1 MIEVLG
7 LGKSFRTV
15 NAVHDLTF
23 TVGDGEIF
31 GILGPNGAG
40 KTTSVRMLAALIGPS
55 HGTAR
60 INGHAL
66 GTDSRRIRAITG
78 ILTESP
84 GLHDKLT
91 ARQNL
96 GYYGRLYGLTGGG
109 LRRAVDRYLAV
120 VGLLEAGDRRV
131 AGFSKGMRQKVA
143 IARALLHEPEVV
155 YLDEPTSALD
165 PSAAKTIRDFV
176 ATLRDAGRSIV
187 VCTHNLD
194 EAERLCDR
202 IGIMR
207 GTLLRV
213 DTPARLRRRN
223 GTAAVRVEIVGA
235 RRPESFLDLL
245 AGLPFVQA
253 ARASDGALV
262 VEVRDPRGDNPE
274 LVRALVDAGA
284 RIVAVSEEA
293 MTLEQVYLD
302 MVGEAATR
310 DAIPAGEAATREA
323 SPAGEAA

>member
-1 MIEVLG
+1 MIEAIG
-7 LGKSFRTV
+7 LGKRFRALT
-15 NAVHDLTF
+15 AVHELTF

-40 KTTSVRMLAALIGPS
+40 KTTSVRMLSGLIAPS
-55 HGTAR
+55 EGTAR
-60 INGHAL
+60 INGMEL
-66 GTDSRRIRAITG
+66 GPDGQRIRAITG
-78 ILTESP
+78 ILTEAP

-96 GYYGRLYGLTGGG
+96 GYYGRLYGLRGAA
-109 LRRAVDRYLAV
+109 LRRAVDRYLGV
-120 VGLLEAGDRRV
+120 VGMLDEGDRRV
-131 AGFSKGMRQKVA
+131 GGFSKGMRQKVA
-143 IARALLHEPEVV
+143 IARALLHEPDVL

-165 PSAAKTIRDFV
+165 PSAAKVIRDFV

-207 GTLLRV
+207 GTLLEV

-223 GTAAVRVEIVGA
+223 ATASVRVDLVGA
-235 RRPESFLDLL
+235 RRAESFLDLL
-245 AGLPFVQA
+245 VNLPFVEG
-253 ARASDGALV
+253 ARASDGALF
-262 VEVRDPRGDNPE
+262 VEVGDPRGDNPE

-284 RIVAVSEEA
+284 RIVGVNEEA
-293 MTLEQVYLD
+293 ITLEQVYLD
-302 MVGEAATR
+302 LVGEAATR
-310 DAIPAGEAATREA
+310 DVREVA
-323 SPAGEAA
+323 